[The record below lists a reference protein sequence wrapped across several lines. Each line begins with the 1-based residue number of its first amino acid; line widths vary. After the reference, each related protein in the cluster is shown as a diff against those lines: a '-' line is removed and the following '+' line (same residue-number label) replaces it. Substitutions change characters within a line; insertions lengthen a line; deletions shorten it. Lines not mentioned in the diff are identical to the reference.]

1 MLLSNPVSAGERET
15 VMFSMCSDVCRTRGT
30 RLRGDEGPGSGRPTV
45 RGTAPQHHR
54 RSRVLL
60 IGTLSAVL
68 GIPTLAHA
76 RQFERVVIATQAPAV
91 QTAPPQTSAPQTPP
105 PQTPPPTS
113 PPQTSSPQA
122 PPPQTPPPQPPPS
135 SGGSTGTAATPDGQ
149 KPDAKKGTDDHIFGV
164 LPNYTSVGRGQQ
176 APPLTTTATFEM
188 ASEGAFDK
196 LVYPFTAF
204 TAGVAQLQG
213 QEPEWGFGW
222 GAYGKRYAM
231 GFADNTLAS
240 FMTTAVAP
248 TLLRQ
253 DPRYFVLGEG
263 GVWHRTGYALSR
275 TFVTRS
281 RSGHAQFNFSDIV
294 GNGVAAEIMNAYH
307 PVEDRKL
314 SATMNR
320 WGLQVLYDTFTDVL
334 KEFWPDIHHHF
345 HKS

>member
-1 MLLSNPVSAGERET
+1 VVRVKELGFAGG
-15 VMFSMCSDVCRTRGT
+15 VLG
-30 RLRGDEGPGSGRPTV
+30 
-45 RGTAPQHHR
+45 GTALQHHR
-54 RSRVLL
+54 RSQVLV
-60 IGTLSAVL
+60 IGALSALL
-68 GIPTLAHA
+68 GIASPAQA
-76 RQFERVVIATQAPAV
+76 RQGEQPVSAIQPPSV
-91 QTAPPQTSAPQTPP
+91 QTSPPQTPP
-105 PQTPPPTS
+105 PQTPPP
-113 PPQTSSPQA
+113 
-122 PPPQTPPPQPPPS
+122 QTPP
-135 SGGSTGTAATPDGQ
+135 SGSGSTTPDSQ
-149 KPDAKKGTDDHIFGV
+149 KPDAKKANDDHIFGV
-164 LPNYTSVGRGQQ
+164 LPNYTSVERGQQ
-176 APPLTTTATFEM
+176 APPLTKTATFEM
-188 ASEGAFDK
+188 ASAGAFDK
-196 LVYPFTAF
+196 VVYPFTAF

-222 GAYGKRYAM
+222 GGYGKRYAM

-253 DPRYFVLGEG
+253 DPRYFVLGQG

-281 RSGHAQFNFSDIV
+281 RSGHAQFNFSDIF
-294 GNGVAAEIMNAYH
+294 GNGVAAEIMNGYH
-307 PVEDRKL
+307 PVEDRRL